1 VEAFTDLYSV
11 GLVCCG
17 ILLYLYIKMAY
28 KIKERQIAQAKKLG
42 YTIKPSVKKNKKID
56 VFDKSS
62 KYIASIGG
70 IRPNGVAYMDYATYI
85 EEEGQE
91 VADKKRKNYL
101 ARHAKETKKEMGLP
115 TPSLL
120 SDLILW
126 G

>member
-1 VEAFTDLYSV
+1 
-11 GLVCCG
+11 
-17 ILLYLYIKMAY
+17 MAY

-42 YTIKPSVKKNKKID
+42 YTIKPSVKKNKKVD
-56 VFDKSS
+56 VFDKDE

-70 IRPNGVAYMDYATYI
+70 IRRNGVPYMDYATYI
-85 EEEGQE
+85 EEEGKE
-91 VADKKRKNYL
+91 SADKKRKNYL
-101 ARHAKETKKEMGLP
+101 ARHAKETKKDMGLP

>member
-1 VEAFTDLYSV
+1 
-11 GLVCCG
+11 
-17 ILLYLYIKMAY
+17 MAY

-101 ARHAKETKKEMGLP
+101 ARHAKETKKEMALP